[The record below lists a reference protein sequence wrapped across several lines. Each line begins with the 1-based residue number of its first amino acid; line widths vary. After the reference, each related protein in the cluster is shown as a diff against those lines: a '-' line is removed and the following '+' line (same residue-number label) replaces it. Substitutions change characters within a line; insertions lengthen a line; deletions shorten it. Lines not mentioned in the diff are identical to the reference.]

1 MICCLIP
8 TGDALRQ
15 VWTDRLGAFFFLVI
29 WGGRRRFTGTY
40 MMLICLFVTVSR
52 DCSRLQ
58 CSTFTSLSDIR
69 LPDQRKFLHPVNTSV
84 HIPTLPLSRTSTLLS
99 LSFAPAC
106 LHQTHSFILAPN
118 FLHLRFSCTLHPF
131 CMKQS
136 RNYFHKSSLYR
147 LCKSFPEAFFFFQTW
162 IQTLQGL

>member
-1 MICCLIP
+1 MSLVSLTGRGSDMICCLIP

-69 LPDQRKFLHPVNTSV
+69 LADQRKFSHPVNTSV

-99 LSFAPAC
+99 LVRSCMSASDSFFHFSPQLPAST
-106 LHQTHSFILAPN
+106 LFMHLAS
-118 FLHLRFSCTLHPF
+118 FLHET
-131 CMKQS
+131 KQ
-136 RNYFHKSSLYR
+136 KL
-147 LCKSFPEAFFFFQTW
+147 FP
-162 IQTLQGL
+162 

>member
-1 MICCLIP
+1 
-8 TGDALRQ
+8 
-15 VWTDRLGAFFFLVI
+15 
-29 WGGRRRFTGTY
+29 

-106 LHQTHSFILAPN
+106 LHQTYSFILAPN
-118 FLHLRFSCTLHPF
+118 FLHLRFSCTLHHF

-147 LCKSFPEAFFFFQTW
+147 LCKSFPEAFFFSKHESKRFKACNKSEPRW
-162 IQTLQGL
+162 IQVAEISNGERHEASVLY